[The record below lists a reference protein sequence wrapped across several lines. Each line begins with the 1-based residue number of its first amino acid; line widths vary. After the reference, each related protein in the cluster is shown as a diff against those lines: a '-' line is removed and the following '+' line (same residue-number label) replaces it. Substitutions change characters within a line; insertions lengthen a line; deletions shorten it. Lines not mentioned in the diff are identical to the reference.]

1 MAIDFVGPLPE
12 DQGFNSIVTMMDRL
26 GADIHIAPLNTNITA
41 EKFVQ
46 VFFDQW
52 YCENGLP
59 RDIVSDR
66 DHLFISKFW
75 KALHEISGVKLKM
88 STTFHPQTD
97 GVSERTNK
105 TVVQELRYHVDR
117 NQ

>member
-26 GADIHIAPLNTNITA
+26 GADIHIARLNTNITA

-52 YCENGLP
+52 YCAKTDCRATLLVIAITFSYQN
-59 RDIVSDR
+59 
-66 DHLFISKFW
+66 
-75 KALHEISGVKLKM
+75 SGRHYM
-88 STTFHPQTD
+88 RS
-97 GVSERTNK
+97 
-105 TVVQELRYHVDR
+105 QES
-117 NQ
+117 N